1 MRPRHYS
8 SDVKL
13 SLSQLNSNYY
23 EEKFLC
29 NDGNVRNGYFVPL
42 VIGAADARP
51 KGMFRKRI
59 VIPYPNG

>member
-1 MRPRHYS
+1 M
-8 SDVKL
+8 KK
-13 SLSQLNSNYY
+13 N
-23 EEKFLC
+23 FLC
-29 NDGNVRNGYFVPL
+29 NNGNVRNGYFVPL